1 MTGRVNF
8 PTISYSMTNALRI
21 LPLGGLGEIGKNMT
35 IIEYEDDILIV
46 DAGVMFPENDMLGV
60 DLIIPDYNYLM
71 EGDRRSKVR
80 AILITHGHE
89 DHIGA
94 LPHLVEDIAAPIYA
108 TPLTLGLIENKLREA
123 KNLHEVELVSFRA
136 GEVLQIGPFTVEP
149 FHVAHSIPD
158 CVGFGI
164 TTPVGLIVH
173 TGDYKFDH
181 TPIDSWPPDF
191 AKLAEFSQRGV
202 LALLADSTNADRP
215 GWTESETDLLE
226 GFEDVFRKADGRII
240 VATFA
245 SLISRVQ
252 IAAAAALKYNRKMAI
267 AGRSMRDAIKI
278 ARKLGYLE
286 LPDDLIVDL
295 GVAVKMPP
303 SQVVIMV
310 TGSQGEPSAVLG
322 RLARGQHN
330 QLSIQEG
337 DTVIFSAHPIP
348 GNEELI
354 YRTINQLYRRG
365 ALVLYDRIAKVHVS
379 GHASREEM
387 KLLINLIRPL
397 FLIPVHGELRHLK
410 LHAEMGKTLGIPQER
425 IAVVENGTP
434 IDLTPY
440 SMTVRDRLPGGY
452 VFVDGAGV
460 GDIGWAEVR
469 DRDRLAQAGYFFAVI
484 RTSDRGE
491 MAGRPKL
498 STRGFINEKEAEE
511 LLKGAEELIAHVVG
525 EAFVAG
531 RKVTDGQVESA
542 LSRFLYDE
550 TGKRPV
556 IEAVVV

>member
-1 MTGRVNF
+1 
-8 PTISYSMTNALRI
+8 MTNALRI

-35 IIEYEDDILIV
+35 VIEYGDDILVV
-46 DAGVMFPENDMLGV
+46 DAGVMFPENDMLGI

-71 EGDRRSKVR
+71 ENDRRSKVR

-94 LPHLVEDIAAPIYA
+94 LPHLVEDIQAPIYA
-108 TPLTLGLIENKLREA
+108 TPLTLGLIEAKLREA
-123 KNLHEVELVSFRA
+123 RNLHEVELISFRA
-136 GEVLQIGPFTVEP
+136 GEVMQFGPFTVEP

-164 TTPVGLIVH
+164 TTPTGLIVH

-181 TPIDSWPPDF
+181 TPIDNWPPDF

-215 GWTESETDLLE
+215 GWTESERELAA
-226 GFEDVFRKADGRII
+226 GFEDVFRRASGRIL

-252 IAAAAALKYNRKMAI
+252 IAAAAAIKFDRKMAI
-267 AGRSMRDAIKI
+267 AGRSMRDAVKI

-365 ALVLYDRIAKVHVS
+365 ATVLYDRIAKIHVS

-387 KLLINLIRPL
+387 KLLINLIRPM
-397 FLIPVHGELRHLK
+397 FLIPIHGELRHLK
-410 LHAEMGKTLGIPQER
+410 LHAEMGKSLGIPEER
-425 IAVVENGTP
+425 IAIVENGTP

-440 SMTVRDRLPGGY
+440 SMTVRPRLPGGY

-469 DRDRLAQAGYFFAVI
+469 DRDRLAQAGYFFAVVSI
-484 RTSDRGE
+484 NDRGE
-491 MAGRPKL
+491 LGERPRL
-498 STRGFINEKEAEE
+498 STRGFVNEKEAEE
-511 LLKGAEELIAHVVG
+511 LLKGAEEVIARVVR
-525 EAFVAG
+525 EAFAAG
-531 RKVTDGQVESA
+531 REVTDGQVESA
-542 LSRFLYDE
+542 LNRYLYDE
-550 TGKRPV
+550 TRKRPV
-556 IEAVVV
+556 IEVAVV

>member
-1 MTGRVNF
+1 MTV
-8 PTISYSMTNALRI
+8 
-21 LPLGGLGEIGKNMT
+21 
-35 IIEYEDDILIV
+35 IEYEDDILII
-46 DAGVMFPENDMLGV
+46 DAGVMFPENDMLGI

-94 LPHLVEDIAAPIYA
+94 LPHLVEDIQAPIYG

-123 KNLHEVELVSFRA
+123 KNLHEVDLIAFRA
-136 GEVLQIGPFTVEP
+136 GEVLQIGPFKVEP

-164 TTPVGLIVH
+164 TTPAGLIVH

-202 LALLADSTNADRP
+202 LALLADSTNADRS
-215 GWTESETDLLE
+215 GWTESETELLE
-226 GFEDVFRKADGRII
+226 GFEDVFRKAEGRII

-252 IAAAAALKYNRKMAI
+252 IAAAAAMKYNRKLAI
-267 AGRSMRDAIKI
+267 AGRSMRDAVKI

-286 LPDDLIVDL
+286 VPDDLIVDL

-365 ALVLYDRIAKVHVS
+365 AMVLYDRIAKIHVS

-397 FLIPVHGELRHLK
+397 FLIPIHGELRHLK
-410 LHAEMGKTLGIPQER
+410 LHAEMGKTLGIPGER

-440 SMTVRDRLPGGY
+440 SMTVRERLPGGY

-469 DRDRLAQAGYFFAVI
+469 DRDRLAQAGYFFAVV
-484 RTSDRGE
+484 RTNGHGE
-491 MAGRPKL
+491 LAGRPKL
-498 STRGFINEKEAEE
+498 STRGFVNEKEADE
-511 LLKGAEELIAHVVG
+511 LLKGAEEVIARVVR
-525 EAFVAG
+525 EAAAAG
-531 RKVTDGQVESA
+531 REVTDGQVESA
-542 LSRFLYDE
+542 LNRFLYDE
-550 TGKRPV
+550 TRKRPV